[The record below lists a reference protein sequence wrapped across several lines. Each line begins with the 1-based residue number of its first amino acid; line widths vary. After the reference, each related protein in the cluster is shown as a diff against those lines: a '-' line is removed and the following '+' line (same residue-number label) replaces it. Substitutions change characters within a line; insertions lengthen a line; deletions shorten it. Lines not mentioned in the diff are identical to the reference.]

1 MSGNAS
7 KAVHK
12 ESNKYNI
19 HNKKTKD
26 YEEVSFRSYR
36 CHGYGFSEQCIR
48 QQQDGKCIISSSS

>member
-7 KAVHK
+7 KAGYK
-12 ESNKYNI
+12 ESNKNNI

-36 CHGYGFSEQCIR
+36 CYGYGFS
-48 QQQDGKCIISSSS
+48 